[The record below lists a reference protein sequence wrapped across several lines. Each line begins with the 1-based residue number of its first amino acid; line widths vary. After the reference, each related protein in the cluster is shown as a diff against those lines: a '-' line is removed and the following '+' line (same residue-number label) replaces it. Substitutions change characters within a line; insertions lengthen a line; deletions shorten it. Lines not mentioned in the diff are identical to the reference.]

1 MMYLQSSNIR
11 YFERFSAPTQQQTLL
26 KVTKT
31 PASTTAK
38 RSKPSRN
45 DVVCARGRSYWDH
58 PGNQI
63 YRKLIALAK
72 NQYSKAPNRMGKSV
86 IVSEIIDAIL
96 NSHGRFVK
104 KVGGQ
109 GGQWAECNEHLI
121 REKVTQSLR
130 DGLSFKYSSSTTR
143 KRQRKAKVQEIF
155 HGDIDRIVHSNIVVS
170 QKIQT
175 LKRRV
180 EWTNR
185 YHGSENESVSDE
197 TMTEIFGA
205 ANLDILETIKKDRS
219 MIDQLH
225 HITNNNSS
233 SCNHHKT
240 NSEVPG
246 TSMTTTVSTVAAS
259 AFRTVS
265 TSSSSSSSASE
276 SESYTNNTSSASSA
290 STSIAAAAAIAQYE
304 HQGIECVYDDDIVLD
319 LDSTSMFLDDIGYY

>member
-185 YHGSENESVSDE
+185 YHGTENESVSDE
-197 TMTEIFGA
+197 TMMEIFGA
-205 ANLDILETIKKDRS
+205 ANLDILETIKKDQS

-233 SCNHHKT
+233 TSNHHKT
-240 NSEVPG
+240 NPEVLV
-246 TSMTTTVSTVAAS
+246 SSTTTVSTAAAP
-259 AFRTVS
+259 AFRRVS
-265 TSSSSSSSASE
+265 LSSE

-290 STSIAAAAAIAQYE
+290 STSIAAAAAITQYE